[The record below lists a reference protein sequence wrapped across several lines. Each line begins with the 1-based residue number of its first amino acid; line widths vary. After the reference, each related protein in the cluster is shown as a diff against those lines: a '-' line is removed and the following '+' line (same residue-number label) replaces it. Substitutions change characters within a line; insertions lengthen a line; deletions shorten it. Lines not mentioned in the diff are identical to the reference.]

1 MEFYVTDACI
11 GCGLCTTLDP
21 ETFTMTEAGVAEV
34 FTQPAEAALALADLL
49 TERGADVTT
58 CDLTTTHVSDA
69 LTQAFC
75 CGKLVLASVTYDGGL
90 FPPMEELL
98 NHLKAKNFQSRKI
111 GLMENGSWAP
121 QAARLMRARLE
132 EMKNLTLCPT
142 AVSIRSALN
151 EGSRQQLEQ
160 LADELLTP

>member
-1 MEFYVTDACI
+1 
-11 GCGLCTTLDP
+11 
-21 ETFTMTEAGVAEV
+21 MTA
-34 FTQPAEAALALADLL
+34 
-49 TERGADVTT
+49 

-98 NHLKAKNFQSRKI
+98 NHLKAKNFQNRKI

-151 EGSRQQLEQ
+151 EGSRPAAAAAGGRAAGPLMFGSPV
-160 LADELLTP
+160 LNRKPVLLYPAERAFLLSAPM